1 MLNEEKVILMTKLA
15 SYETH
20 EGKRCQKVANY
31 FRGDYIVIQLAKSLV
46 AATISFGIIF
56 GLYMIYDLEEFME
69 NIYKMDL
76 ISFARN
82 ILTYY
87 IYFVVVFLA
96 ITYVYSAWCYY
107 KAKKSLRNYY
117 QNLKKLSSFY
127 KDKN

>member
-1 MLNEEKVILMTKLA
+1 
-15 SYETH
+15 
-20 EGKRCQKVANY
+20 
-31 FRGDYIVIQLAKSLV
+31 
-46 AATISFGIIF
+46 
-56 GLYMIYDLEEFME
+56 ME